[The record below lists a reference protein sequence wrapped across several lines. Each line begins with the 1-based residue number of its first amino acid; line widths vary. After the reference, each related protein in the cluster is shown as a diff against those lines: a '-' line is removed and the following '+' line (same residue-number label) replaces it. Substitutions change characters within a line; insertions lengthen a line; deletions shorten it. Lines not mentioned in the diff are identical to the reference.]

1 MTADGRHAASSASH
15 APAPRIGPIL
25 TAVVL
30 TGLLLWVAGA
40 VVFQRLSNRPWWR
53 GPATYGWAA
62 FDVLLLTIL
71 MLRANGPSSGLTVTY
86 LLLVAA
92 SGLRFRPAL
101 VGFVTSLCL
110 LGYLLL
116 LADAHWRRPEQ
127 GLSVPLPT
135 AFIFVLS
142 LALMGLIVGLLL
154 RRFRLALAQER

>member
-1 MTADGRHAASSASH
+1 VTA
-15 APAPRIGPIL
+15 L
-25 TAVVL
+25 
-30 TGLLLWVAGA
+30 LLLWVTGA
-40 VVFQRLSNRPWWR
+40 VAFKRLANRPWWR

-62 FDVLLLTIL
+62 FDVLLLTLL
-71 MLRANGPSSGLTVTY
+71 MLRANGPSSGLTVGY

-92 SGLRFRPAL
+92 SGLRFRPPL
-101 VGFVTSLCL
+101 VAFVSGLCL
-110 LGYLLL
+110 LAYFLL

-135 AFIFVLS
+135 GFIFVLS